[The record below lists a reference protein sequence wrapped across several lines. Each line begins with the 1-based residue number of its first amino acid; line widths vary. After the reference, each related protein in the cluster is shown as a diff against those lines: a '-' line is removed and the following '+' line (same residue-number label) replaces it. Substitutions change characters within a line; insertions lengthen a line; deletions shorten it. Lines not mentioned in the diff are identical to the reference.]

1 MVLSGELEI
10 FNLVDILQILNKDSK
25 SGVLVI
31 DAGDKKYALYFKGG
45 DLVLIRDVDKVF
57 YVYLETNFDAIL
69 NKCGVDV
76 SSLSDYTTQKLPELK
91 DLKVGKFSFTPDF
104 VKFPKNTIK
113 TIPAEKVILYLSRYL
128 TPEEAERKISDE
140 KLIFQKNKNWEER
153 AEKAELDE
161 EEQRV
166 LKSVDGK
173 KKVEDIKSSLN
184 IDDLKLK
191 QSLYGLLAADII
203 KRAKRK
209 KKLGFNITKKLLN
222 KIKQVI
228 KGL

>member
-1 MVLSGELEI
+1 MVLSGELEV
-10 FNLVDILQILNKDSK
+10 FNLVDILQILNKDKK

-31 DAGDKKYALYFKGG
+31 DAGDKKYALYFKEG
-45 DLVLIRDVDKVF
+45 DLVLIRDIDKVF

-69 NKCGVDV
+69 KKCGVNLADIEN
-76 SSLSDYTTQKLPELK
+76 YTKQKLPNLINLK
-91 DLKVGKFSFTPDF
+91 TGKFSFTPDF
-104 VKFPKNTIK
+104 VKYPQNSLTS
-113 TIPAEKVILYLSRYL
+113 IPAEKVIIFLSRHL
-128 TPEEAERKISDE
+128 SEEEAERKISDE
-140 KLIFQKNKNWEER
+140 KLVFQKNKEWEEKASR
-153 AEKAELDE
+153 ADLDE
-161 EEQRV
+161 QEKTV
-166 LKSVDGK
+166 LESIDGK
-173 KKVEDIKSSLN
+173 RKVEDLKSSLN

-209 KKLGFNITKKLLN
+209 KKLGFNLTKKLLN